1 MHPTVPVVHLWDWL
15 PAAFD
20 PVLIVIAVW
29 LGWKADQF
37 GKVMIV
43 AMAALAIS
51 VLVSWAISSMGLPWI
66 APVRSDALTLFP
78 VRFVAALLWASG
90 AYAARRVARL
100 RQVEDGTQA
109 LHPLGEELGCGKE
122 CSPSLIDGAGQRLPQ
137 CSIARLVRATSR
149 RRPERAADKKGG
161 IRLWGAPEED

>member
-1 MHPTVPVVHLWDWL
+1 VGLNGVHPTVPVVHLWDWL

-20 PVLIVIAVW
+20 PVLILVAVW

-43 AMAALAIS
+43 AMATLAIS

-90 AYAARRVARL
+90 AYVARRVAR
-100 RQVEDGTQA
+100 R
-109 LHPLGEELGCGKE
+109 
-122 CSPSLIDGAGQRLPQ
+122 
-137 CSIARLVRATSR
+137 
-149 RRPERAADKKGG
+149 
-161 IRLWGAPEED
+161 